1 MAAPEQRFQVI
12 VIGGGPGG
20 YVAAIRAAQLGRKV
34 AIVERDRL
42 GGVCLN
48 WGCIPTKALLRNAEV
63 LSLAQRGEEFGLQ
76 IQGLTADYRKAQAR
90 SRQVADRLTRGIAY
104 LMRKHQI
111 TVVAGTAQL
120 RMATRVEV
128 QPSDG
133 RAAQVLEA
141 EHIILATGSRERL
154 LPGITVDGQRVWTS
168 YEALQAET
176 APQSLIIIGAG
187 AVGVEFAS
195 VFATYGTRVTLIE
208 MLPTLVPLEDP
219 EIAAVLEDSFRR
231 RGMQIVTGSRVE
243 KVEVSER
250 EARVL
255 VASPQGMQ
263 ELSAGTLLLAVGRVP
278 NTEALGLGAV
288 GVAVKHGFVQ
298 VNDRQQTSVPN
309 IYAIGDVAGPPL
321 LAHKAMAEAMIA
333 VEHLTGQSPKALE
346 RTNIPN
352 CTYCSPQ
359 VASIGLTETQAREM
373 GHAVKVGKFPFRASG
388 RALAMAETEG
398 LVKVVVDAKFGEI
411 LGVHIVGPEATE
423 MIAEIAALKTLE
435 ATLDELLLTVHAHPT
450 LAEALLE
457 AALAADGRAVH
468 L

>member
-1 MAAPEQRFQVI
+1 MTAREQGFQVI
-12 VIGGGPGG
+12 VIGGGPAG

-34 AIVERDRL
+34 AVVERDRL

-63 LSLAQRGEEFGLQ
+63 LSLVQRGPEFGLQ
-76 IQGLTADYRKAQAR
+76 IQGLTADYRMAHVR
-90 SRQVADRLTRGIAY
+90 SRQVADRLTRGVAY
-104 LMRKHQI
+104 LIRKNNI
-111 TVVAGTAQL
+111 TVVSGTARL
-120 RMATRVEV
+120 RTATQVEV
-128 QPSDG
+128 RPNDG
-133 RAAQVLEA
+133 GAAQVLEG

-154 LPGITVDGQRVWTS
+154 LPGVTMDGRRVWTS
-168 YEALQAET
+168 YEALQVEATPE
-176 APQSLIIIGAG
+176 SLIIVGAG

-195 VFATYGTRVTLIE
+195 VFATYGTHVTLIE

-219 EIAAVLEDSFRR
+219 DIAEVLEQVFRK
-231 RGMQIVTGSRVE
+231 RGMRILTGTTVQKIEVSDQDVRVE
-243 KVEVSER
+243 
-250 EARVL
+250 A
-255 VASPQGMQ
+255 ASPHGPQD
-263 ELSAGTLLLAVGRVP
+263 LSAAALLLAVGRAA
-278 NTEALGLGAV
+278 NIEELDLEAV
-288 GVAVKHGFVQ
+288 GVVVERGFVR
-298 VNDRQQTSVPN
+298 VSGSQQTSIAN

-333 VEHLTGQSPKALE
+333 VEHLAGQAPKPLE
-346 RTNIPN
+346 HTNIPN

-359 VASIGLTETQAREM
+359 VASIGLTEPRAREA
-373 GHAVKVGKFPFRASG
+373 GREIKVGKFPFRASG

-398 LVKVVVDAKFGEI
+398 LVKFVADAKFGEI

-423 MIAEIAALKTLE
+423 MIAEVTVLKTLE
-435 ATLDELLLTVHAHPT
+435 ATLDELFMTVHAHPT

>member
-1 MAAPEQRFQVI
+1 MAVQEQAFQVI

-63 LSLAQRGEEFGLQ
+63 LSLVQRGEEFGLQ
-76 IQGLTADYRKAQAR
+76 IQGLTANYQKAQAR

-111 TVVAGTAQL
+111 TVVAGAARLCTATQ
-120 RMATRVEV
+120 VEV
-128 QPSDG
+128 LPMDG
-133 RAAQVLEA
+133 GTAQVLEA
-141 EHIILATGSRERL
+141 EHLILATGSRERL
-154 LPGITVDGQRVWTS
+154 LPGISVDGRRVWTS
-168 YEALQAET
+168 YEALQVET
-176 APQSLIIIGAG
+176 APESLIIIGAG

-195 VFATYGTRVTLIE
+195 IFATYGTRVTLIE

-219 EIAAVLEDSFRR
+219 DIAQVLDQSFRK
-231 RGMQIVTGSRVE
+231 RGMQIMAGT
-243 KVEVSER
+243 KVETVEVTDH
-250 EARVL
+250 EVRVV
-255 VASPQGMQ
+255 VAAPQGLQ
-263 ELSAGTLLLAVGRVP
+263 ELSAAALLLAVGRVP
-278 NTEALGLGAV
+278 NTENLGLEAV
-288 GVAVKHGFVQ
+288 GVAMERGFVW
-298 VNDRQQTSVPN
+298 VNGSQQTSLPN
-309 IYAIGDVAGPPL
+309 MYAVGDVTGPPL
-321 LAHKAMAEAMIA
+321 LAHKAMAEGVIA
-333 VEHLTGQSPKALE
+333 VEHLTGETPKPLE

-359 VASIGLTETQAREM
+359 VASIGLTEPQAREA
-373 GHAVKVGKFPFRASG
+373 GREVKVGKFPFRASG

-398 LVKVVVDAKFGEI
+398 LVKVVADAKFGEI

-423 MIAEIAALKTLE
+423 MIAEVAALKTLE
-435 ATLDELLLTVHAHPT
+435 ATLDELVLTVHAHPT

-457 AALAADGRAVH
+457 AALATQGRAIH

>member
-1 MAAPEQRFQVI
+1 MAAGEQGFQVI

-34 AIVERDRL
+34 AVVERDRL

-76 IQGLTADYRKAQAR
+76 IQGLTADYRKAQVR
-90 SRQVADRLTRGIAY
+90 SRQIADRLTRGIAY
-104 LMRKHQI
+104 LMRKNNI
-111 TVVAGTAQL
+111 TVVAGAAQL
-120 RMATRVEV
+120 RSATQVEV
-128 QPSDG
+128 QPTDG
-133 RAAQVLEA
+133 GAAQVLEA

-154 LPGITVDGQRVWTS
+154 LPGVTVDGRRVWTS
-168 YEALQAET
+168 YEALQVEA
-176 APQSLIIIGAG
+176 APESLIIIGAG

-219 EIAAVLEDSFRR
+219 EIAEVLEHSFRK
-231 RGMQIVTGSRVE
+231 RGMQIMTGTKVE
-243 KVEVSER
+243 KVEVSDHEV
-250 EARVL
+250 RVV

-263 ELSAGTLLLAVGRVP
+263 ELSAAALLLAVGRVP

-288 GVAVKHGFVQ
+288 GVAVERGFVQ
-298 VNDRQQTSVPN
+298 VNSSQQTSIPN

-321 LAHKAMAEAMIA
+321 LAHKAMAEGVIA
-333 VEHLTGQSPKALE
+333 AEHLAGQTPKPLE

-359 VASIGLTETQAREM
+359 VASIGLTEPRARET
-373 GHAVKVGKFPFRASG
+373 GREVKVGKFPFRASG

-398 LVKVVVDAKFGEI
+398 LVKFVADAKFGEI

-423 MIAEIAALKTLE
+423 MIAEVAALKTLE
-435 ATLDELLLTVHAHPT
+435 ATLDELFLTVHAHPT

>member
-1 MAAPEQRFQVI
+1 MAAAEQGFQVI

-34 AIVERDRL
+34 VVVERDRL

-63 LSLAQRGEEFGLQ
+63 LSLAQRGVEFGLQ
-76 IQGLTADYRKAQAR
+76 IQGLTADYHKAQVR
-90 SRQVADRLTRGIAY
+90 SRQVADRLTRGVSY
-104 LMRKHQI
+104 LMRKNNI
-111 TVVAGTAQL
+111 SVVSGTARL
-120 RMATRVEV
+120 RSATQVEV
-128 QPSDG
+128 QPNDAGTS
-133 RAAQVLEA
+133 QVLEA

-154 LPGITVDGQRVWTS
+154 LPGVTVDGRRVWTS
-168 YEALQAET
+168 YEALQVEA
-176 APQSLIIIGAG
+176 APESLIIIGAG

-219 EIAAVLEDSFRR
+219 EVAEVLEQTFRK
-231 RGMQIVTGSRVE
+231 RGMQILTGTKVE
-243 KVEVSER
+243 KVEVSDQDV
-250 EARVL
+250 RV
-255 VASPQGMQ
+255 VAVSPQGTHD
-263 ELSAGTLLLAVGRVP
+263 LSAAALLLAVGRAP
-278 NTEALGLGAV
+278 NSEELGLEAV
-288 GVAVKHGFVQ
+288 GVAMVRGFVQ
-298 VNDRQQTSVPN
+298 VSGSQQTSLPN

-321 LAHKAMAEAMIA
+321 LAHKAMAEGVIA
-333 VEHLTGQSPKALE
+333 AEHLAGHAPKSLE
-346 RTNIPN
+346 HTNIPN
-352 CTYCSPQ
+352 CTYCNPQ
-359 VASIGLTETQAREM
+359 VASIGLTEQRAREA
-373 GHAVKVGKFPFRASG
+373 GREIKVGRFPFRASG

-398 LVKVVVDAKFGEI
+398 LVKLVADAKVGEI

-435 ATLDELLLTVHAHPT
+435 ATLDELFLTVHAHPT

>member
-1 MAAPEQRFQVI
+1 MAVQEQAFQVI

-63 LSLAQRGEEFGLQ
+63 LSLVQRGEEFGLQ

-111 TVVAGTAQL
+111 TVVAGAARLRTATQ
-120 RMATRVEV
+120 VEV
-128 QPSDG
+128 QPMDG
-133 RAAQVLEA
+133 GAAQVLEA
-141 EHIILATGSRERL
+141 EHLILATGSRERL
-154 LPGITVDGQRVWTS
+154 LPGISVDGRRVWTS
-168 YEALQAET
+168 YEALQVET
-176 APQSLIIIGAG
+176 APESLIIIGAG

-195 VFATYGTRVTLIE
+195 IFATYGTRVTLIE

-219 EIAAVLEDSFRR
+219 DIAQVLDQSFRK
-231 RGMQIVTGSRVE
+231 RGMQIMAGT
-243 KVEVSER
+243 KVETVEVTDH
-250 EARVL
+250 EVRVV
-255 VASPQGMQ
+255 VAAPQGLQ
-263 ELSAGTLLLAVGRVP
+263 ELSAAALLLAVGRVP
-278 NTEALGLGAV
+278 NTEDLGLEAV
-288 GVAVKHGFVQ
+288 GVAMERGFVW
-298 VNDRQQTSVPN
+298 VNGSQQTSLPN
-309 IYAIGDVAGPPL
+309 MYAVGDVTGPPL
-321 LAHKAMAEAMIA
+321 LAHKAMAEGVIA
-333 VEHLTGQSPKALE
+333 VEHLTGETPKPLE

-359 VASIGLTETQAREM
+359 LASIGLTEPQAREA
-373 GHAVKVGKFPFRASG
+373 GREVKVGKFPFRASG

-398 LVKVVVDAKFGEI
+398 LVKVIADAKFGEI

-423 MIAEIAALKTLE
+423 MIAEVAALKTLE
-435 ATLDELLLTVHAHPT
+435 ATLDELVLTIHAHPT

-457 AALAADGRAVH
+457 AALATQGRAIH

>member
-263 ELSAGTLLLAVGRVP
+263 ELSASTLLLAVGRAP

-288 GVAVKHGFVQ
+288 GVAVKDGFVQ
-298 VNDRQQTSVPN
+298 VNNRQQTSVPN